1 MCHPELSFNFQNLSK
16 SMIKQSLSFT
26 LSALGCSLYDDQRA
40 FRSFTILKT
49 SRLEMELYK
58 HLHQNTMSFS
68 KESR

>member
-26 LSALGCSLYDDQRA
+26 LSALGCSLYDEGA

-58 HLHQNTMSFS
+58 HVHQNTMSFS
-68 KESR
+68 KESII